1 MFFFLK
7 KRWYKLQRKILSRF
21 PCNGY
26 TWSMTC
32 GRKRRLPSTGPWDTQ
47 SCRRPCISAGYPK
60 MPWHPDE
67 IQGATHLQTSWTTAT
82 GRLQRPRP
90 SWMYQLQL
98 QQKWS
103 WRGRKMN
110 DCEGESRK
118 EKKKRWNG
126 KGRLMVWLR
135 FRRRSVGW
143 ICWRE
148 EERVSKKLI
157 TFQTF
162 WLGHGTS
169 TLLWLAAS
177 IPSWTC
183 PHFDS

>member
-1 MFFFLK
+1 MATLEAGLVVGNAVCRQLVHDIHSLVADLAFL
-7 KRWYKLQRKILSRF
+7 L
-21 PCNGY
+21 G
-26 TWSMTC
+26 
-32 GRKRRLPSTGPWDTQ
+32 TQ
-47 SCRRPCISAGYPK
+47 KC
-60 MPWHPDE
+60 HE

-82 GRLQRPRP
+82 GHLQRPDP
-90 SWMYQLQL
+90 VGCISSSCS
-98 QQKWS
+98 KNEVG
-103 WRGRKMN
+103 RGRKMN

-162 WLGHGTS
+162 WLGHGIINVA
-169 TLLWLAAS
+169 LVGS
-177 IPSWTC
+177 IYPFLNLPPLRQLIQEMNYISQTKSIKWKI
-183 PHFDS
+183 FML

>member
-1 MFFFLK
+1 
-7 KRWYKLQRKILSRF
+7 
-21 PCNGY
+21 
-26 TWSMTC
+26 
-32 GRKRRLPSTGPWDTQ
+32 
-47 SCRRPCISAGYPK
+47 

-82 GRLQRPRP
+82 GHLQRPDP
-90 SWMYQLQL
+90 VGCISSSCS
-98 QQKWS
+98 KNEVG
-103 WRGRKMN
+103 RGRKMN

-162 WLGHGTS
+162 WLGHGIINVA
-169 TLLWLAAS
+169 LVGS
-177 IPSWTC
+177 IYPFLNLPPLRQLIQEMNYISQTKKLHALRKEDIFYRKDNIIQIFKIYRNLS
-183 PHFDS
+183 PHCKKK

>member
-1 MFFFLK
+1 MATLEAWLVVGNAVCRQLVHEIHSLVADLAFLLGTQK
-7 KRWYKLQRKILSRF
+7 CHGTQMRSKERPTSKQVEQQLLVAFK
-21 PCNGY
+21 
-26 TWSMTC
+26 
-32 GRKRRLPSTGPWDTQ
+32 GPD
-47 SCRRPCISAGYPK
+47 PVGCISSSCSKNEVG
-60 MPWHPDE
+60 
-67 IQGATHLQTSWTTAT
+67 
-82 GRLQRPRP
+82 
-90 SWMYQLQL
+90 
-98 QQKWS
+98 
-103 WRGRKMN
+103 RGRKMN

-177 IPSWTC
+177 IPSWTW